1 MTVRESLGA
10 RLGQVTELKMALMD
24 SANTTLFGR
33 EPELRVLGDL
43 IDHVRDRGGALA
55 VTGEP
60 GVGKSALLQQASMHA
75 TEAGMLVLT
84 VTGVQSESLLPFA
97 GLHQLLGSVLSK
109 LDQLAEPQR
118 DALRTALGMTDRGT
132 DAFLTAL
139 AVLNLLAAS
148 ASRVPALVIAEDAH
162 WLDQPTRNALAFVAR
177 RLEFEPILMLIAIRD
192 DYHHGAFTD
201 AGLPTLHLEPLSA
214 AAAEALLDSRDP
226 GLPNVAR
233 ERLLAEAAGN
243 PLALVE
249 LPIAYRQL
257 GTGAVLPQWLPLTTR
272 LERAFAA
279 RAAELPVL
287 TRTALLIAA
296 VNDSPL
302 LREVLT
308 AARLLAGAELSLDV
322 LDPAVRALLVDVDE
336 SEVRFRHPLMRTAI
350 HQQATISQRHAAH
363 AVLHHVLDAHPE
375 RALWH
380 RAASVIGP
388 DEAVAGDLEAAASL
402 AQRRGG
408 AGVAVQALHRAAR
421 LSDGPQRTTRLLRA
435 AELAFELGQHD
446 LVLSLLEEAELL
458 GLGPREHARATWIR
472 DSFADG
478 IPGDAAQVRSLAEL
492 ASRAAADGNS
502 DFALKL
508 LYGAALR
515 CWWGEPGQAARDSV
529 VAAVDLLDVSEG
541 DPRLLVILA
550 FAEPI
555 ARGTMV
561 IDRLSGLALEEGTDA
576 VEIRHAGN
584 AAMAVGAFGLASGF
598 FASAVAGLRAQG
610 RLGLLARA
618 LALQSWSAVQV
629 ADLSTAI
636 PAADEACRLARETM
650 QPLVM
655 ATAEAV
661 QALLAVLRGDA
672 EEAAA
677 LAERAERAS
686 VPAGSSAVLAA
697 AQLARGLAALS
708 GGDPAAALG
717 YLRRIHDPADPAY
730 HQAIRCLTIG
740 DLAEAAVR
748 GGDLGAIRTIMA
760 EMEAAARC
768 TTAPALHASLR
779 YARALLASDDQAC
792 ALFDAALRSDMS
804 TAPFLRARV
813 QLAYGEWLHRQRRNS
828 AAREPLRA
836 ARERFD
842 ALGVIPWS
850 DRARQ
855 QLRSTGE
862 TSRRRIPA
870 AREQLTPQELQI
882 VQMAADGLSNREIGQ
897 TLYLSPRT
905 VSSHLYRVFP
915 KLGITSRTELRA
927 AIGTSG
933 APWPS

>member
-1 MTVRESLGA
+1 
-10 RLGQVTELKMALMD
+10 MALMD
-24 SANTTLFGR
+24 SAHTTLFGR

-43 IDHVRDRGGALA
+43 IDHVRDRGAALA

-97 GLHQLLGSVLSK
+97 GLHQLLRPVLSK

-148 ASRVPALVIAEDAH
+148 ASRVPTLVIAEDAH
-162 WLDQPTRNALAFVAR
+162 WLDQPTGNALAFVAR

-192 DYHHGAFTD
+192 DYHGAFTD
-201 AGLPTLHLEPLSA
+201 AGLPTLHLQPLSA

-226 GLPNVAR
+226 SLPNVAR
-233 ERLLAEAAGN
+233 DRLLAEAAGN

-249 LPIAYRQL
+249 LPIAYQQL
-257 GTGAVLPQWLPLTTR
+257 GTGAMLPQWLPLTTR

-279 RAAELPVL
+279 RTAELPVL
-287 TRTALLIAA
+287 TRTALLMAA

-308 AARLLAGAELSLDV
+308 AACLLAGAELSLDV

-336 SEVRFRHPLMRTAI
+336 SEVRFRHPLMRIAI

-446 LVLSLLEEAELL
+446 LVLSLLEETELL
-458 GLGPREHARATWIR
+458 GLGPREHARVTWIR

-529 VAAVDLLDVSEG
+529 VAAGDLL
-541 DPRLLVILA
+541 
-550 FAEPI
+550 
-555 ARGTMV
+555 
-561 IDRLSGLALEEGTDA
+561 
-576 VEIRHAGN
+576 
-584 AAMAVGAFGLASGF
+584 
-598 FASAVAGLRAQG
+598 
-610 RLGLLARA
+610 
-618 LALQSWSAVQV
+618 
-629 ADLSTAI
+629 
-636 PAADEACRLARETM
+636 
-650 QPLVM
+650 
-655 ATAEAV
+655 
-661 QALLAVLRGDA
+661 
-672 EEAAA
+672 
-677 LAERAERAS
+677 
-686 VPAGSSAVLAA
+686 
-697 AQLARGLAALS
+697 
-708 GGDPAAALG
+708 
-717 YLRRIHDPADPAY
+717 
-730 HQAIRCLTIG
+730 
-740 DLAEAAVR
+740 
-748 GGDLGAIRTIMA
+748 
-760 EMEAAARC
+760 
-768 TTAPALHASLR
+768 
-779 YARALLASDDQAC
+779 
-792 ALFDAALRSDMS
+792 
-804 TAPFLRARV
+804 
-813 QLAYGEWLHRQRRNS
+813 
-828 AAREPLRA
+828 
-836 ARERFD
+836 
-842 ALGVIPWS
+842 
-850 DRARQ
+850 
-855 QLRSTGE
+855 STG
-862 TSRRRIPA
+862 SGN
-870 AREQLTPQELQI
+870 
-882 VQMAADGLSNREIGQ
+882 DGKQPG
-897 TLYLSPRT
+897 RT
-905 VSSHLYRVFP
+905 
-915 KLGITSRTELRA
+915 G
-927 AIGTSG
+927 
-933 APWPS
+933 

>member
-1 MTVRESLGA
+1 MRS
-10 RLGQVTELKMALMD
+10 
-24 SANTTLFGR
+24 
-33 EPELRVLGDL
+33 
-43 IDHVRDRGGALA
+43 
-55 VTGEP
+55 
-60 GVGKSALLQQASMHA
+60 
-75 TEAGMLVLT
+75 
-84 VTGVQSESLLPFA
+84 
-97 GLHQLLGSVLSK
+97 
-109 LDQLAEPQR
+109 
-118 DALRTALGMTDRGT
+118 ALGMTDRDT
-132 DAFLTAL
+132 DVFLTAL

-148 ASRVPALVIAEDAH
+148 SSHVPALVIAEDAH
-162 WLDQPTRNALAFVAR
+162 WLDQPSSNVLAFVAR
-177 RLEFEPILMLIAIRD
+177 RLEFEPILMLIAVRD
-192 DYHHGAFTD
+192 DYRGAFSD

-214 AAAEALLDSRDP
+214 AAAAALLESRDP
-226 GLPNVAR
+226 GFPSVAR

-257 GTGAVLPQWLPLTTR
+257 GTGTVPPQWLPLTTR

-279 RAAELPVL
+279 RAAELPAP
-287 TRTALLIAA
+287 TRTALLVAA

-302 LREVLT
+302 LGEVLT
-308 AARLLAGAELSLDV
+308 AVRLLAGAELNLDV
-322 LDPAVRALLVDVDE
+322 LEPAIRALLIDVDE
-336 SEVRFRHPLMRTAI
+336 SELRFRHPLIRTAI

-363 AVLHHVLDAHPE
+363 AVLHHILDAHPE

-388 DEAVAGDLEAAASL
+388 DEALAGDLEAAATL

-408 AGVAVQALHRAAR
+408 AGVAIQALHRAAR
-421 LSDGPQRTTRLLRA
+421 LSDSPQRVTRLLRA

-446 LVLSLLEEAELL
+446 LVLSLLEEAELV

-472 DSFADG
+472 ESFVDG
-478 IPGDAAQVRSLAEL
+478 IPGDAVQVRSLVEL
-492 ASRAAADGNS
+492 AGRAAADGNS

-529 VAAVDLLDVSEG
+529 VATADLLDVSEG

-561 IDRLSGLALEEGTDA
+561 IDRLSRLATGEGTDA
-576 VEIRHAGN
+576 MTIRHAGN

-629 ADLSTAI
+629 TDLGTAI
-636 PAADEACRLARETM
+636 PAADEAYRLARETM
-650 QPLVM
+650 QPLIM

-661 QALLAVLRGDA
+661 QALLAVLRGDS

-686 VPAGSSAVLAA
+686 VPVGGSAVLAA
-697 AQLARGLAALS
+697 AQLARGLAALGS
-708 GGDPAAALG
+708 GDPAAALG

-748 GGDLGAIRTIMA
+748 SDDPGAIRTIMA
-760 EMEAAARC
+760 EMEAAARR

-779 YARALLASDDQAC
+779 YARALLATDDQAGE
-792 ALFDAALRSDMS
+792 LFDAALRSDMS

-813 QLAYGEWLHRQRRNS
+813 ELAYGEWLHRQRRDS
-828 AAREPLRA
+828 AARKPLRA
-836 ARERFD
+836 AREVFD

-862 TSRRRIPA
+862 TSRRRTPA

-882 VQMAADGLSNREIGQ
+882 VQMAANGLSNREIGQ
-897 TLYLSPRT
+897 KLYLSPRT

-915 KLGITSRTELRA
+915 KLGITSRTELGA

-933 APWPS
+933 PPSPS

>member
-1 MTVRESLGA
+1 
-10 RLGQVTELKMALMD
+10 MALMD

-43 IDHVRDRGGALA
+43 IDNVRDRGAALA

-60 GVGKSALLQQASMHA
+60 GVGKSALLRQASLHA
-75 TEAGMLVLT
+75 REAGMLVLT
-84 VTGVQSESLLPFA
+84 VSGVQSESLLPFA
-97 GLHQLLGSVLSK
+97 GLHQLLGPVLGR
-109 LDQLAEPQR
+109 LDQLAELQR
-118 DALRTALGMTDRGT
+118 DALRTALGMTDRHT

-162 WLDQPTRNALAFVAR
+162 WLDQPTANALAFVAR

-192 DYHHGAFTD
+192 DYRGSFTD

-214 AAAEALLDSRDP
+214 PAAEALLDSRDP
-226 GLPNVAR
+226 GLPNAAR

-257 GTGAVLPQWLPLTTR
+257 RAGAVLPQWLPLTAR
-272 LERAFAA
+272 LERTFAA

-322 LDPAVRALLVDVDE
+322 LDPAIGARLVDVDE

-363 AVLHHVLDAHPE
+363 AVLHHVLEAHSE

-388 DEAVAGDLEAAASL
+388 DEAVASDLEAAATL

-421 LSDGPQRTTRLLRA
+421 LSDGPQRVARLLRA

-446 LVLSLLEEAELL
+446 LVLSLLKEAELL

-472 DSFADG
+472 ESFADG

-492 ASRAAADGNS
+492 ASRTAADGNS

-529 VAAVDLLDVSEG
+529 VATVDLLDVSED

-561 IDRLSGLALEEGTDA
+561 IDRLSRLAMGEGTDA
-576 VEIRHAGN
+576 MEIRHAGN

-629 ADLSTAI
+629 TNLGTAV

-672 EEAAA
+672 GEAAA

-686 VPAGSSAVLAA
+686 VPDGGSAVLAA
-697 AQLARGLAALS
+697 VQLARGLAALS

-748 GGDLGAIRTIMA
+748 GGDPGAIRTTMA
-760 EMEAAARC
+760 EMEAAARR

-779 YARALLASDDQAC
+779 YARALLASDDEADS
-792 ALFDAALRSDMS
+792 LFDAALRSDMS
-804 TAPFLRARV
+804 TSPFLRARV

-836 ARERFD
+836 AREGFD

-862 TSRRRIPA
+862 TSRRRTPA

-915 KLGITSRTELRA
+915 KLGITSRTELRG

>member
-1 MTVRESLGA
+1 
-10 RLGQVTELKMALMD
+10 MD

-33 EPELRVLGDL
+33 EPELGVIGGL
-43 IDHVRDRGGALA
+43 IDHVRGRGGALV

-60 GVGKSALLQQASMHA
+60 GVGKSALLRHASMHA
-75 TEAGMLVLT
+75 REAGMLVLT
-84 VTGVQSESLLPFA
+84 ASGVQSESLLPFA
-97 GLHQLLGSVLSK
+97 GLHQLLGPVLGK
-109 LDQLAEPQR
+109 LDQLAAPQR
-118 DALRTALGMTDRGT
+118 DALRSALGMTDRDT

-148 ASRVPALVIAEDAH
+148 ATHVPALVIAEDAH
-162 WLDQPTRNALAFVAR
+162 WLDQPTSNVLAFVAR
-177 RLEFEPILMLIAIRD
+177 RLEFEPILMLIAVRD
-192 DYHHGAFTD
+192 DYRGAFSD
-201 AGLPTLHLEPLSA
+201 AGLPALRLEPLPA
-214 AAAEALLDSRDP
+214 AAAAALLDSRDP
-226 GLPNVAR
+226 GFPNVAR

-257 GTGAVLPQWLPLTTR
+257 GTGTVLPQWLPLTTR

-279 RAAELPVL
+279 RAAELPAL

-302 LREVLT
+302 LGEVLT
-308 AARLLAGAELSLDV
+308 AVRLLAGAELNLDV
-322 LDPAVRALLVDVDE
+322 LEPAIRALLIDVDE
-336 SEVRFRHPLMRTAI
+336 NELRFRHPLIRTAI

-363 AVLHHVLDAHPE
+363 AVLNHVLDGHPE

-388 DEAVAGDLEAAASL
+388 DEALAGDLEAAATL

-408 AGVAVQALHRAAR
+408 AGVAIQALHRAAR
-421 LSDGPQRTTRLLRA
+421 LSDGPQRVTRLLRA
-435 AELAFELGQHD
+435 AELAFELGQRD
-446 LVLSLLEEAELL
+446 LVLSLLEEAELV

-472 DSFADG
+472 ESFVDG
-478 IPGDAAQVRSLAEL
+478 IPGDAVQVRSLVEL
-492 ASRAAADGNS
+492 ADRTAADGNS

-508 LYGAALR
+508 LYGASLR

-529 VAAVDLLDVSEG
+529 VATADLLDVSEG

-561 IDRLSGLALEEGTDA
+561 IDRLSRLAMGEGIDVMA
-576 VEIRHAGN
+576 IRQAGN

-618 LALQSWSAVQV
+618 LALQSWSAAQV
-629 ADLSTAI
+629 TDLGTAI
-636 PAADEACRLARETM
+636 PAADEAYRLARETM
-650 QPLVM
+650 QPLIM

-686 VPAGSSAVLAA
+686 VPVGGSAVLAA
-697 AQLARGLAALS
+697 AQVARGLAALGS
-708 GGDPAAALG
+708 GDPAAALG

-748 GGDLGAIRTIMA
+748 SDDPGAIRTIMA
-760 EMEAAARC
+760 EMEAAARR
-768 TTAPALHASLR
+768 TTAPALHAGLR
-779 YARALLASDDQAC
+779 YARALLATDDQAGD
-792 ALFDAALRSDMS
+792 LFDAALRSDMS

-813 QLAYGEWLHRQRRNS
+813 QLAYGEWLHRQRRDS

-836 ARERFD
+836 AREGFD

-850 DRARQ
+850 DRARR

-862 TSRRRIPA
+862 TSRRRTPA

-882 VQMAADGLSNREIGQ
+882 VQMAANGLSNREIGQ
-897 TLYLSPRT
+897 RLYLSPRT

-933 APWPS
+933 PPAPP

>member
-1 MTVRESLGA
+1 
-10 RLGQVTELKMALMD
+10 MALMD
-24 SANTTLFGR
+24 SASTTLFGR

-60 GVGKSALLQQASMHA
+60 GVGKSALLRQASMRA
-75 TEAGMLVLT
+75 REAGMLVLT
-84 VTGVQSESLLPFA
+84 VSGVQSESLLPFA
-97 GLHQLLGSVLSK
+97 GLHQLLGPVLGK
-109 LDQLAEPQR
+109 LDQLADPQR
-118 DALRTALGMTDRGT
+118 DALRTALGMTDRDT

-148 ASRVPALVIAEDAH
+148 ASRVPVLVIAEDAH
-162 WLDQPTRNALAFVAR
+162 WLDQPTSNALAFVAR
-177 RLEFEPILMLIAIRD
+177 RLDFEPILMLIAIRD
-192 DYHHGAFTD
+192 DYHGAFTD

-214 AAAEALLDSRDP
+214 AAADALLDGRDP
-226 GLPNVAR
+226 GLPTAAR

-279 RAAELPVL
+279 RAAELPAL

-308 AARLLAGAELSLDV
+308 AARLLAGPELTLDV
-322 LDPAVRALLVDVDE
+322 LDPAIKALLVDVDE

-388 DEAVAGDLEAAASL
+388 DEAVAGDLEAAATL

-421 LSDGPQRTTRLLRA
+421 LSGGPQRVTRLLRA

-458 GLGPREHARATWIR
+458 GLGPSEHARATWIR
-472 DSFADG
+472 ESFADG
-478 IPGDAAQVRSLAEL
+478 IPGDAAQVHSLAEL

-529 VAAVDLLDVSEG
+529 VATADLLDVSEG

-561 IDRLSGLALEEGTDA
+561 IDRLSRLAAEEGTADA
-576 VEIRHAGN
+576 TAIRHAGN

-618 LALQSWSAVQV
+618 LALQAWSAVQV
-629 ADLSTAI
+629 TDLGTAI

-650 QPLVM
+650 QPLIL

-677 LAERAERAS
+677 LAERAERVS
-686 VPAGSSAVLAA
+686 VPAGGSAVLAA
-697 AQLARGLAALS
+697 AQLARGLAALGS
-708 GGDPAAALG
+708 GDPAAALG

-748 GGDLGAIRTIMA
+748 SGAPGAIRTIMA
-760 EMEAAARC
+760 EMEAAGRR

-779 YARALLASDDQAC
+779 YARVLLASDDQAG

-804 TAPFLRARV
+804 TTPFLRARV

-836 ARERFD
+836 AREGFD

-862 TSRRRIPA
+862 TSRRRTPA

-897 TLYLSPRT
+897 KLYLSPRT

>member
-1 MTVRESLGA
+1 
-10 RLGQVTELKMALMD
+10 LGQVTEPKMALMD
-24 SANTTLFGR
+24 SATTTLFGR

-60 GVGKSALLQQASMHA
+60 GVGKSALLRQARKHA
-75 TEAGMLVLT
+75 REAGMLVLT
-84 VTGVQSESLLPFA
+84 VSGVQSESLMPFA
-97 GLHQLLGSVLSK
+97 GLHQLLRPVLGK

-118 DALRTALGMTDRGT
+118 NALRTALGMTDGDT

-148 ASRVPALVIAEDAH
+148 ASRVPVLVIAEDAH
-162 WLDQPTRNALAFVAR
+162 WLDQPTSNVLAFVAR
-177 RLEFEPILMLIAIRD
+177 RLEFEPILMLIAVRD
-192 DYHHGAFTD
+192 DYQGAFSD
-201 AGLPTLHLEPLSA
+201 AGLPTLHLEPLSV
-214 AAAEALLDSRDP
+214 AAAEALLDGRDP
-226 GLPNVAR
+226 GLPDAAR

-243 PLALVE
+243 PLALIE

-279 RAAELPVL
+279 RAAELPAL

-296 VNDSPL
+296 VNDGPL

-322 LDPAVRALLVDVDE
+322 LDPAIKVLLVDVDE
-336 SEVRFRHPLMRTAI
+336 NEVRFRHPLMRTAI

-363 AVLHHVLDAHPE
+363 AVLNHVMDAHPE

-388 DEAVAGDLEAAASL
+388 DEAVAGDLEAAATS

-408 AGVAVQALHRAAR
+408 TSVAIQALHRAAR
-421 LSDGPQRTTRLLRA
+421 LSDGPQRVTRLLRA
-435 AELAFELGQHD
+435 AELAFEVGQHD
-446 LVLSLLEEAELL
+446 LVVSLLEEAELL
-458 GLGPREHARATWIR
+458 GLGPGEQARATWIR
-472 DSFADG
+472 ESFADG

-492 ASRAAADGNS
+492 ASRAASDGS
-502 DFALKL
+502 TDFALKL

-515 CWWGEPGQAARDSV
+515 CWWGEPGQVARDSV
-529 VAAVDLLDVSEG
+529 VATADVLDVSEG
-541 DPRLLVILA
+541 DPRLLVVLA

-555 ARGTMV
+555 TRGTMV
-561 IDRLSGLALEEGTDA
+561 IDRLSRLAIGEGTDA
-576 VEIRHAGN
+576 LAIRHAGN

-598 FASAVAGLRAQG
+598 FASAVAGLRMQG

-618 LALQSWSAVQV
+618 LALQSWSAFQV
-629 ADLSTAI
+629 TDLGTAI
-636 PAADEACRLARETM
+636 PAADEALRLARETM

-661 QALLAVLRGDA
+661 QALLAVLRGDV

-686 VPAGSSAVLAA
+686 VPAGGSAVLAA
-697 AQLARGLAALS
+697 AQLARGLGALS
-708 GGDPAAALG
+708 SGDPAAALG

-748 GGDLGAIRTIMA
+748 SGDAGAIDAIMA
-760 EMEAAARC
+760 EMEAAARR

-779 YARALLASDDQAC
+779 YARALLASDDQAD

-804 TAPFLRARV
+804 TAPFLRLRV

-836 ARERFD
+836 ARDGFD

-850 DRARQ
+850 NRARQ

-862 TSRRRIPA
+862 TSRRRTPA

-897 TLYLSPRT
+897 KLYLSPRT

-915 KLGITSRTELRA
+915 KLGITSRTELRT

-933 APWPS
+933 APRPW

>member
-1 MTVRESLGA
+1 
-10 RLGQVTELKMALMD
+10 
-24 SANTTLFGR
+24 
-33 EPELRVLGDL
+33 
-43 IDHVRDRGGALA
+43 
-55 VTGEP
+55 
-60 GVGKSALLQQASMHA
+60 
-75 TEAGMLVLT
+75 
-84 VTGVQSESLLPFA
+84 
-97 GLHQLLGSVLSK
+97 
-109 LDQLAEPQR
+109 
-118 DALRTALGMTDRGT
+118 MTDRDT

-162 WLDQPTRNALAFVAR
+162 WLDQPTSNVLAFVAR
-177 RLEFEPILMLIAIRD
+177 RLEFEPILMLIAVRD
-192 DYHHGAFTD
+192 DYRGVFSD

-214 AAAEALLDSRDP
+214 EAAEALLDSRDP
-226 GLPNVAR
+226 GLPNAAR

-279 RAAELPVL
+279 RAAELPAV

-308 AARLLAGAELSLDV
+308 AARLLAGAELRLDV
-322 LDPAVRALLVDVDE
+322 LDPAIRALLVDVDE

-363 AVLHHVLDAHPE
+363 AVLNHVLNAHPE

-388 DEAVAGDLEAAASL
+388 DEAVAGDLEAAATL

-421 LSDGPQRTTRLLRA
+421 LSDGPQRVTRLLRA

-472 DSFADG
+472 ESFADG

-561 IDRLSGLALEEGTDA
+561 IDRLSLLVMGEGTDA
-576 VEIRHAGN
+576 MAIRHAGN

-598 FASAVAGLRAQG
+598 FAFAVAGLRAQG

-618 LALQSWSAVQV
+618 LALQAWSAVQV
-629 ADLSTAI
+629 DRPWHGDPGRRRGVPTGTGDDA
-636 PAADEACRLARETM
+636 AAD
-650 QPLVM
+650 
-655 ATAEAV
+655 
-661 QALLAVLRGDA
+661 RGDRRSRPG
-672 EEAAA
+672 AA
-677 LAERAERAS
+677 
-686 VPAGSSAVLAA
+686 
-697 AQLARGLAALS
+697 
-708 GGDPAAALG
+708 GG
-717 YLRRIHDPADPAY
+717 
-730 HQAIRCLTIG
+730 
-740 DLAEAAVR
+740 
-748 GGDLGAIRTIMA
+748 
-760 EMEAAARC
+760 AAR
-768 TTAPALHASLR
+768 
-779 YARALLASDDQAC
+779 
-792 ALFDAALRSDMS
+792 
-804 TAPFLRARV
+804 
-813 QLAYGEWLHRQRRNS
+813 
-828 AAREPLRA
+828 
-836 ARERFD
+836 
-842 ALGVIPWS
+842 
-850 DRARQ
+850 
-855 QLRSTGE
+855 
-862 TSRRRIPA
+862 
-870 AREQLTPQELQI
+870 
-882 VQMAADGLSNREIGQ
+882 
-897 TLYLSPRT
+897 
-905 VSSHLYRVFP
+905 
-915 KLGITSRTELRA
+915 
-927 AIGTSG
+927 
-933 APWPS
+933 

>member
-1 MTVRESLGA
+1 
-10 RLGQVTELKMALMD
+10 MALMD

-43 IDHVRDRGGALA
+43 IDHVRDQGGALA

-60 GVGKSALLQQASMHA
+60 GVGKSALLRQASVHA
-75 TEAGMLVLT
+75 SEAGMLVLT
-84 VTGVQSESLLPFA
+84 VSGVQSESLLPFA
-97 GLHQLLGSVLSK
+97 GLHQLLGPVLGE

-118 DALRTALGMTDRGT
+118 DALRTALGMTDRYT

-139 AVLNLLAAS
+139 AALNLLAAS
-148 ASRVPALVIAEDAH
+148 ATRVPTLVIAEDAH
-162 WLDQPTRNALAFVAR
+162 WLDQPTSNVLAFVAR
-177 RLEFEPILMLIAIRD
+177 RLEFEPILMLFAVRD
-192 DYHHGAFTD
+192 DYRGAFSD

-226 GLPNVAR
+226 GLPDAAR
-233 ERLLAEAAGN
+233 GRLLAEAAGN

-279 RAAELPVL
+279 RAAELPAP

-308 AARLLAGAELSLDV
+308 AARLLAGAELNLDV
-322 LDPAVRALLVDVDE
+322 LDPAIRALLVDVDE

-350 HQQATISQRHAAH
+350 HQQATISERHAAH

-388 DEAVAGDLEAAASL
+388 DEAVAGDLEAAATL

-421 LSDGPQRTTRLLRA
+421 LSDGPQRVTRLLRA

-458 GLGPREHARATWIR
+458 GLGPSEHARATWIR
-472 DSFADG
+472 ESFADG

-492 ASRAAADGNS
+492 ASRAAAEGNS

-515 CWWGEPGQAARDSV
+515 CWWGEPGQDARDSV

-541 DPRLLVILA
+541 DPRLLAILA

-555 ARGTMV
+555 GRGTMV
-561 IDRLSGLALEEGTDA
+561 IDRLSRLAMGEGTDA
-576 VEIRHAGN
+576 MAIRHAGN

-598 FASAVAGLRAQG
+598 FASAVAGLRVQG

-629 ADLSTAI
+629 TDLGTAI

-650 QPLVM
+650 QPLIM

-686 VPAGSSAVLAA
+686 VPAGGSAVLAA
-697 AQLARGLAALS
+697 TQLARGLAALS
-708 GGDPAAALG
+708 GGDAAAALG

-748 GGDLGAIRTIMA
+748 SGDPGAIRAIMA
-760 EMEAAARC
+760 EMEAAARR
-768 TTAPALHASLR
+768 TTAPALHAGLR
-779 YARALLASDDQAC
+779 YARALLASDDQAG

-804 TAPFLRARV
+804 AAPFLRARV

-836 ARERFD
+836 AREGFD

-862 TSRRRIPA
+862 TSRRRTPA
-870 AREQLTPQELQI
+870 ARERLTPQELQI

-897 TLYLSPRT
+897 KLYLSPRT

-915 KLGITSRTELRA
+915 KLGITSRTELHA
-927 AIGTSG
+927 AIGTSA
-933 APWPS
+933 APWAPRGRA